1 MPLRAEN
8 PATATLAAPK
18 PPLRAP
24 RTLAELDPL
33 LMDLR
38 RPLPALKSP
47 SPLSLFLPPSP
58 LTPIPGA
65 DWAKRPDPEDTRED
79 IDAALDAILGD
90 SRQQP
95 TVSTFVAPPPGQP
108 ATSDDWSA
116 AVNAISAANPADP
129 SVPFSDWEPTLSATA
144 PASLV
149 DAPDAGAPPEAPA
162 VSEEVLTNNLAALQN
177 AHPTYRADFLLASL
191 EKCDMSLAETLAWLA
206 TVQDVKNIV
215 DQMRRCFPTAKKPYV
230 AQVTQD
236 LGGDVS
242 AVWAHLSQEFASPWA
257 TKFTSSSIQRDAVRD
272 AQRREDNASEHSVI
286 LLASSGVQKFEK
298 NWWKSYHASRRFR
311 LGESSPHEASWDSVC
326 EHAAVDFPVSPQFVK
341 CVESLGMRHTNT
353 ALFKESVVLLRALP
367 LFRPTT
373 TALCRIGD
381 SAPHIVSILVEDGL
395 ASPSAA
401 AWLALNHP
409 EHRPAAFS
417 KYGLAHRSLIRSR
430 DKGIRAWLSSIE
442 KDAEEVIDLD
452 IPTDDDTDM
461 FDNVPGPSRQS
472 GKGSARD
479 TTSAKRAAMAAKSIG
494 MIDTSVVS
502 RAKRTTPRKSNT
514 SANSAQKKKGS
525 AKKAKPGKKK

>member
-1 MPLRAEN
+1 
-8 PATATLAAPK
+8 
-18 PPLRAP
+18 
-24 RTLAELDPL
+24 
-33 LMDLR
+33 MDLR
-38 RPLPALKSP
+38 HPLPALKPP

-58 LTPIPGA
+58 LTPVPGA
-65 DWAKRPDPEDTRED
+65 DWARRPDPEDTRED

-90 SRQQP
+90 SWQQP
-95 TVSTFVAPPPGQP
+95 TISTFAAPPPGQP

-116 AVNAISAANPADP
+116 AINAIGAANPTDP
-129 SVPFSDWEPTLSATA
+129 SIPLSDWEPTPSAAA

-149 DAPDAGAPPEAPA
+149 DAPDAGATLEAPA
-162 VSEEVLTNNLAALQN
+162 VSEEALTNNLAALQN

-191 EKCDMSLAETLAWLA
+191 EKCDMNLAETLAWLA

-230 AQVTQD
+230 AQITQD

-311 LGESSPHEASWDSVC
+311 LGESSPHEASWDPVC

-367 LFRPTT
+367 LFKPTT
-373 TALCRIGD
+373 AALRRIRD

-409 EHRPAAFS
+409 EHRPVAFS
-417 KYGLAHRSLIRSR
+417 KYGLAHQSLIWSR

-442 KDAEEVIDLD
+442 KDAEEVINLD

-472 GKGSARD
+472 RKGSAKD
-479 TTSAKRAAMAAKSIG
+479 TTSAKRAAMAAKSIRT
-494 MIDTSVVS
+494 IDTSVIS

-525 AKKAKPGKKK
+525 VKKTKTGKKK

>member
-1 MPLRAEN
+1 M
-8 PATATLAAPK
+8 
-18 PPLRAP
+18 
-24 RTLAELDPL
+24 AELDPL
-33 LMDLR
+33 LTDLR
-38 RPLPALKSP
+38 HPLPALKPP
-47 SPLSLFLPPSP
+47 SPISLFLPPSP

-65 DWAKRPDPEDTRED
+65 DWARRPDPEDTRED

-90 SRQQP
+90 SWQQP
-95 TVSTFVAPPPGQP
+95 TISTFVAPPPGQP

-116 AVNAISAANPADP
+116 AINAIGATNPTDP
-129 SVPFSDWEPTLSATA
+129 SVPISDWEPTPPAAA

-149 DAPDAGAPPEAPA
+149 DAPNADALPEAPA

-191 EKCDMSLAETLAWLA
+191 EKCDMNLAETLAWLT

-230 AQVTQD
+230 AQITQD

-311 LGESSPHEASWDSVC
+311 LRESSPHEASWDSVC

-367 LFRPTT
+367 LFKPTT
-373 TALCRIGD
+373 TALRRVGD

-409 EHRPAAFS
+409 DHRPAAFS
-417 KYGLAHRSLIRSR
+417 KYGLAHRSLIWSR

-461 FDNVPGPSRQS
+461 FNNVPGPSRPS
-472 GKGSARD
+472 RRGSAKD
-479 TTSAKRAAMAAKSIG
+479 TTSAKRAAVAAKSIG
-494 MIDTSVVS
+494 TIDTSVVS

-514 SANSAQKKKGS
+514 SANSAQKRKGS
-525 AKKAKPGKKK
+525 AKKAKTGKKK

>member
-1 MPLRAEN
+1 MPLATPGVPPRA
-8 PATATLAAPK
+8 T
-18 PPLRAP
+18 
-24 RTLAELDPL
+24 RTLADLDPL
-33 LMDLR
+33 LTDLCH
-38 RPLPALKSP
+38 PPPALQPP

-65 DWAKRPDPEDTRED
+65 DWAKRPDPEDTREE

-108 ATSDDWSA
+108 ATDADWSA
-116 AVNAISAANPADP
+116 AVAAIAAANPADP
-129 SVPFSDWEPTLSATA
+129 SVPFSDWEPTPSAA
-144 PASLV
+144 ASAL
-149 DAPDAGAPPEAPA
+149 PAGAPPSGAPA
-162 VSEEVLTNNLAALQN
+162 VTEEALTSNLAALQN
-177 AHPTYRADFLLASL
+177 AHLTYRADFLLASL

-215 DQMRRCFPTAKKPYV
+215 EQMRRCFPTTTKPYV

-257 TKFTSSSIQRDAVRD
+257 TKFTSSSIQRDAVRE

-298 NWWKSYHASRRFR
+298 DWWASYHTSRRFR

-326 EHAAVDFPVSPQFVK
+326 EHAAVNFPVSLQFVK
-341 CVESLGMRHTNT
+341 CVKSLGMRHTNT
-353 ALFKESVVLLRALP
+353 ALFKESVVLLCALP

-373 TALCRIGD
+373 AALRRIGD
-381 SAPHIVSILVEDGL
+381 SAPHIVSILIEDGL
-395 ASPSAA
+395 TTPSAA

-409 EHRPAAFS
+409 ELRPTAFS
-417 KYGLAHRSLIRSR
+417 KYGLTHQSLIRSR
-430 DKGIRAWLSSIE
+430 DKGI
-442 KDAEEVIDLD
+442 
-452 IPTDDDTDM
+452 
-461 FDNVPGPSRQS
+461 
-472 GKGSARD
+472 
-479 TTSAKRAAMAAKSIG
+479 
-494 MIDTSVVS
+494 
-502 RAKRTTPRKSNT
+502 
-514 SANSAQKKKGS
+514 
-525 AKKAKPGKKK
+525 

>member
-1 MPLRAEN
+1 MPLQ
-8 PATATLAAPK
+8 PT
-18 PPLRAP
+18 
-24 RTLAELDPL
+24 RTLADLDPL
-33 LMDLR
+33 LTDLR
-38 RPLPALKSP
+38 RPLPALKPP

-65 DWAKRPDPEDTRED
+65 DWAERPDPEDTRED

-90 SRQQP
+90 ARHQP
-95 TVSTFVAPPPGQP
+95 TISTFVAPPPGQP
-108 ATSDDWSA
+108 ATTKDWSDAIA
-116 AVNAISAANPADP
+116 AINAAD
-129 SVPFSDWEPTLSATA
+129 STVRSIPFSDWEPTPSAAA
-144 PASLV
+144 PASL
-149 DAPDAGAPPEAPA
+149 AGAPLDDAPPPGAPA
-162 VSEEVLTNNLAALQN
+162 VSEEALTNSLAALQN

-191 EKCDMSLAETLAWLA
+191 EKCDMNLAETLAWLA

-215 DQMRRCFPTAKKPYV
+215 EQMRRCFPTATKLHV
-230 AQVTQD
+230 AKITQD

-242 AVWAHLSQEFASPWA
+242 AVWAHLSQEFTSPWA
-257 TKFTSSSIQRDAVRD
+257 TKFTSSSIQRDAMRD

-298 NWWKSYHASRRFR
+298 DWWTSYHASRRFR
-311 LGESSPHEASWDSVC
+311 LGESSPHDASWDPVC
-326 EHAAVDFPVSPQFVK
+326 KHAAVDFPVSPQFVK
-341 CVESLGMRHTNT
+341 CVESLGMRHTDT

-367 LFRPTT
+367 LFKPTT

-395 ASPSAA
+395 ATPSAA

-409 EHRPAAFS
+409 EVRPAAFS

-430 DKGIRAWLSSIE
+430 DKGIRAWLTSIE
-442 KDAEEVIDLD
+442 KEAEEVIDLD

-461 FDNVPGPSRQS
+461 FDDVPGPSRAS
-472 GKGSARD
+472 KRGSAKD

-494 MIDTSVVS
+494 TLDTSVVS

-525 AKKAKPGKKK
+525 AKKAKPGKKR

>member
-1 MPLRAEN
+1 M
-8 PATATLAAPK
+8 
-18 PPLRAP
+18 
-24 RTLAELDPL
+24 
-33 LMDLR
+33 
-38 RPLPALKSP
+38 
-47 SPLSLFLPPSP
+47 PPSP

-65 DWAKRPDPEDTRED
+65 DWAIRPDPEDTRED

-95 TVSTFVAPPPGQP
+95 TISTFVAPPPGQP

-116 AVNAISAANPADP
+116 AINAISAANPTDP
-129 SVPFSDWEPTLSATA
+129 SVPFSDWEPTPSAAA
-144 PASLV
+144 PAPLV
-149 DAPDAGAPPEAPA
+149 DAPDADAPPDAPA
-162 VSEEVLTNNLAALQN
+162 VSEEALTNNLAALQN
-177 AHPTYRADFLLASL
+177 AHPTYRTDFLLASL
-191 EKCDMSLAETLAWLA
+191 EKCDMDLAETLAWLA

-215 DQMRRCFPTAKKPYV
+215 EQMRRCFPTAKKPYV
-230 AQVTQD
+230 AQITQD

-272 AQRREDNASEHSVI
+272 AQRREDNTSEHSVI

-311 LGESSPHEASWDSVC
+311 LRESSPHEASWDSVC

-341 CVESLGMRHTNT
+341 CVESLGTRHTNT

-367 LFRPTT
+367 LFKESVVLLRALPLFKPTT
-373 TALCRIGD
+373 SALRRIGD

-395 ASPSAA
+395 ATPSAA

-417 KYGLAHRSLIRSR
+417 KYGLAHQSLIRSR
-430 DKGIRAWLSSIE
+430 DKGIRAWLSSIDKE
-442 KDAEEVIDLD
+442 AEEVIDLD

-461 FDNVPGPSRQS
+461 FDDVPGPSRPT
-472 GKGSARD
+472 KRGSAKD

-494 MIDTSVVS
+494 TVDTSVVS
-502 RAKRTTPRKSNT
+502 RTKRTTPRKSNT
-514 SANSAQKKKGS
+514 SANSAQKRKGS

>member
-1 MPLRAEN
+1 M
-8 PATATLAAPK
+8 
-18 PPLRAP
+18 
-24 RTLAELDPL
+24 
-33 LMDLR
+33 R
-38 RPLPALKSP
+38 RPSLAQKPP

-65 DWAKRPDPEDTRED
+65 DWARRPDPEDTRED

-90 SRQQP
+90 AQQQP
-95 TVSTFVAPPPGQP
+95 TISTFVAPPPGQP

-116 AVNAISAANPADP
+116 AINAIGAADP
-129 SVPFSDWEPTLSATA
+129 AGPSIPFSDWEPTPSAAA
-144 PASLV
+144 PASLA
-149 DAPDAGAPPEAPA
+149 DALSAGAPPEAPA
-162 VSEEVLTNNLAALQN
+162 VSEEALTNNLAALQN

-206 TVQDVKNIV
+206 TIQDVKNIV
-215 DQMRRCFPTAKKPYV
+215 EQMRRCFPTATKPYV

-298 NWWKSYHASRRFR
+298 DWWQSYLASRRFR
-311 LGESSPHEASWDSVC
+311 LGESSPHETFWDLVC
-326 EHAAVDFPVSPQFVK
+326 EHAAVNFPVSPQFVK

-353 ALFKESVVLLRALP
+353 ALFKESVVLLHALP
-367 LFRPTT
+367 LFKPTT
-373 TALCRIGD
+373 AALHRIGD
-381 SAPHIVSILVEDGL
+381 SAPHIVSILIEDGL
-395 ASPSAA
+395 ATPSAA

-409 EHRPAAFS
+409 ELRPAAFS
-417 KYGLAHRSLIRSR
+417 KYGLAHRSLIRSH

-442 KDAEEVIDLD
+442 KEAEEVIDLD

-461 FDNVPGPSRQS
+461 FDDVPGPSRPNK
-472 GKGSARD
+472 KGSAKD

-494 MIDTSVVS
+494 TIDSSVVS

-514 SANSAQKKKGS
+514 SANSTQKRKGS
-525 AKKAKPGKKK
+525 AKKAKAGKKK